1 MKRTATSKSGSK
13 TTKKLS
19 VSSAKAR
26 AWKAFSRYVRLRDAL
41 ETTGTTTH
49 ARCCTCGNVFPA
61 FGIGCLQAGHFIAGR
76 GNAILFAESGCH
88 AQCYICNVVKKGAGV
103 EYFVYME
110 GKHGREEIDRLRV
123 LSRTVVQLKPFELI
137 EIAEKY
143 EKKAEELCQLKTS

>member
-1 MKRTATSKSGSK
+1 M
-13 TTKKLS
+13 
-19 VSSAKAR
+19 
-26 AWKAFSRYVRLRDAL
+26 
-41 ETTGTTTH
+41 
-49 ARCCTCGNVFPA
+49 
-61 FGIGCLQAGHFIAGR
+61 
-76 GNAILFAESGCH
+76 
-88 AQCYICNVVKKGAGV
+88 